1 MGGKLFPIFRSGGD
15 KPSATGR
22 ESEPSAKAS
31 PGLQPHL
38 FLETLQD
45 MAVGLAHVCHKLTH
59 LTRESDQAASE
70 ANAIADES
78 IGIKDMAGAVAE
90 SAGIAAEA
98 AARTRAESEVGSQ
111 ALATV
116 FKGMSEMVIRVR
128 EAEAALD
135 QLVDE
140 IARIEATSTA
150 IQSIAKHTNLL
161 ALNAAIEAA
170 RAGEQGRGFAVVADE
185 VRKLAGSAMTAAQ
198 EISQTVARIQ
208 EQTRSSVDTITQ
220 LASESGKVAQTAER
234 VGTQLTVILQ
244 DAVGTE
250 SRLQSIAADAR
261 ATAARAETIVA
272 QAQAGY
278 ARAGHFQNELTHA
291 ARLANRPGEQAFRL
305 VATTGIDSAHTR
317 IYQDARATA
326 DAIAETFS
334 RAVKAGEIS
343 LDDLFSDRYEPIPN
357 TRPQKYASRFDK
369 LADRLLPPLQEPFL
383 QRHPEAIYA
392 IATDQRGYVPTH
404 NNAFCKPLTGDP
416 DKDLAGNRTKRI
428 FNDSTGIRCGSH
440 TEPVLIQTYKRDT
453 GEVMHDLSVP
463 IFIEGRHWGGFRVGY
478 PPEQELAAAA
488 M

>member
-1 MGGKLFPIFRSGGD
+1 M
-15 KPSATGR
+15 
-22 ESEPSAKAS
+22 
-31 PGLQPHL
+31 

-45 MAVGLAHVCHKLTH
+45 MAVGLAHVCHKLTY
-59 LTRESDQAASE
+59 LTRESEQAAAE
-70 ANAIADES
+70 ANTIADES
-78 IGIKDMAGAVAE
+78 IGIKEMAGTVAE

-98 AARTRAESEVGSQ
+98 AARTRAESEVGSE

-116 FKGMSEMVIRVR
+116 FKGMSEMVVRVR
-128 EAEAALD
+128 EAETALA
-135 QLVDE
+135 QLVEE
-140 IARIEATSTA
+140 IARIESTSTA

-208 EQTRSSVDTITQ
+208 DQTRASVGTITQ
-220 LASESGKVAQTAER
+220 LASESSSVARTAEQ
-234 VGTQLTVILQ
+234 VGTQLTAILR

-250 SRLQSIAADAR
+250 SRLKSIADDAR
-261 ATAARAETIVA
+261 KTVDRAETIVG
-272 QAQAGY
+272 QAQASY
-278 ARAGHFQNELTHA
+278 ARTGHFQNELTQA
-291 ARLANRPGEQAFRL
+291 AQLANKPGEQAFRL
-305 VATTGIDSAHTR
+305 MATEGIASVHTR
-317 IYQDARATA
+317 IFADARATA
-326 DAIAETFS
+326 DTIAETFS
-334 RAVKAGEIS
+334 NAVKAGEIS
-343 LDDLFSDRYEPIPN
+343 LDDLFSDRYVPIPN
-357 TRPQKYASRFDK
+357 TRPQKYSSPFDK
-369 LADRLLPPLQEPFL
+369 LSDRLLPPLQEPFL
-383 QRHPEAIYA
+383 QRHSGVIYA

-404 NNAFCKPLTGDP
+404 NNHFCKPLTGDP

-478 PPEQELAAAA
+478 PPEEVAPPARYAGAELF
-488 M
+488 